1 MKPRISPIEV
11 KSGKRY
17 STVSLDKFRTKF
29 AGRTGEEYALHSRP
43 MARNGYR
50 RLLPLYMA
58 FCL

>member
-1 MKPRISPIEV
+1 M
-11 KSGKRY
+11 
-17 STVSLDKFRTKF
+17 SLDKFRTKF

-43 MARNGYR
+43 MARDGYR